1 MRLIFLPYPKI
12 YHFTGALSD
21 AYYTGRVLAKIK
33 DPQVLQMISFDGF
46 IVPHNKKEEVHIV
59 FDDYAKYISRDF
71 ADKQELLADKEVSST
86 KCYLCHRNL
95 KRRSGGSHQTESII
109 TVYPIVKNMVL

>member
-1 MRLIFLPYPKI
+1 MCIRD
-12 YHFTGALSD
+12 S
-21 AYYTGRVLAKIK
+21 
-33 DPQVLQMISFDGF
+33 PQVLQMISFDGF

-86 KCYLCHRNL
+86 KCYLCHRL
-95 KRRSGGSHQTESII
+95 SLIHISGYAYI
-109 TVYPIVKNMVL
+109 L